1 MDLANDKKFYSL
13 LVSFTWYSIRILFLC
28 FLIFGCDHSLNSE
41 KKESD
46 SDDIPVPDPLYLDVE
61 YPNGGE
67 IFDPGSIV
75 PIQWVSNLDTCEWG
89 MRIVLYKGINEEE
102 LVHVN
107 TPNTGIFQW
116 YVNTEL
122 ASGGS
127 YRIWIESL
135 CDKGVYCGGC
145 FGDFSDSVFV
155 LTDNIVEPYLQLLYP
170 NGGEVLI
177 IGSQVDILWESNL
190 GDCSWGMDII
200 LVKGNDSLLSINY
213 GATDTGIY
221 QWQIPSTIETADDYK
236 IFIES
241 LCYGGGSYC
250 DGCHGDESDDSFSV
264 VDN

>member
-41 KKESD
+41 KKESG

-145 FGDFSDSVFV
+145 FGDLFV
-155 LTDNIVEPYLQLLYP
+155 EYLFPSSQRDELL
-170 NGGEVLI
+170 NEVSIKTL
-177 IGSQVDILWESNL
+177 L
-190 GDCSWGMDII
+190 
-200 LVKGNDSLLSINY
+200 NDSFFFMLKTNLLVS
-213 GATDTGIY
+213 G
-221 QWQIPSTIETADDYK
+221 E
-236 IFIES
+236 
-241 LCYGGGSYC
+241 
-250 DGCHGDESDDSFSV
+250 
-264 VDN
+264 